1 MARGDWL
8 DIKFLQMLSRHSTS
22 ALAALVSYT
31 IISRYLGW
39 AIGPGWFRTYLEYID
54 KTILMVI
61 FLYFLIS
68 LGYDLWKEIK
78 TSVGGNSLV
87 LA

>member
-1 MARGDWL
+1 MQWGDWI
-8 DIKFLQMLSRHSTS
+8 DVKFLQRVSRHFTS
-22 ALAALVSYT
+22 AFIALLSYT
-31 IISRYLGW
+31 GIAKYLEW

-54 KTILMVI
+54 RTILMVI

-78 TSVGGNSLV
+78 ASAGPNSLV